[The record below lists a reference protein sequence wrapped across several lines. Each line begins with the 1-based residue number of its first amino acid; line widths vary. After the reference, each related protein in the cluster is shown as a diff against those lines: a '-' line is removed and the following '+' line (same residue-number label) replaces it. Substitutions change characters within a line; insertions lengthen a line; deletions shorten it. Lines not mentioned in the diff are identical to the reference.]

1 MAQLRAKNNALALL
15 VIYALVLFLF
25 TFRIA
30 IASWETLN
38 VVNFGA
44 KPDGQ
49 TDSTN
54 AFLTAWD
61 RACSSTTPSTIYVP
75 QGRFL
80 LGNAVFKGQCKSNGI
95 TIRIDGALVAPSNYN
110 DIGNAGHWLLFDDV
124 NGVSIIGGVL
134 DGQGTGLWACKR
146 SSRSCLTGAAVC
158 LSFF

>member
-15 VIYALVLFLF
+15 VIYALVLLLF

-38 VVNFGA
+38 VVNFEA
-44 KPDGQ
+44 KPNGQ
-49 TDSTN
+49 ADSTN
-54 AFLTAWD
+54 AFLTTWD

-80 LGNAVFKGQCKSNGI
+80 LGNIVFKGHYKNNGI
-95 TIRIDGALVAPSNYN
+95 TIRIDAALVPSNYN
-110 DIGNAGHWLLFDDV
+110 DIGNARHWLLFDDV

-134 DGQGTGLWACKR
+134 DGQVIGLWACKR
-146 SSRSCLTGAAVC
+146 SGKSYLTSATVC